1 MKKNNEYA
9 GNSLHARIVILDNG
23 HGDDTPGKCSP
34 DKTFYE
40 WKWNREFV
48 QKLQIE
54 LEAEGYTVFVIVPED
69 NDISLTARANRANKI
84 CNEYGAGN
92 CIFISVHVNAAGMGN
107 WMNATGWSVWTTKG
121 KTNSDKLAEYLC
133 DACEP
138 EGIKLRTD
146 RSDGDKDYEANF
158 TVIYK
163 TICPAVLTENL
174 FMDNKSDLEILKSED
189 GINKLISIHV
199 NGINAYFDSIK

>member
-1 MKKNNEYA
+1 MKRN
-9 GNSLHARIVILDNG
+9 RIIILDNG

-48 QKLQIE
+48 KKLQIE

-84 CNEYGAGN
+84 INEYGAGN

-107 WMNATGWSVWTTKG
+107 WMNATGWSAWTTKG
-121 KTNSDKLAEYLC
+121 KTNSDKLAECLC
-133 DACEP
+133 NACAP

-146 RSDGDKDYEANF
+146 RTDGDKDYEANF

-163 TICPAVLTENL
+163 TNCPAVLTENL

-189 GINKLISIHV
+189 GINKLINIHV
-199 NGINAYFDSIK
+199 NGINAYFDSKLKK